1 MKADLAQWYD
11 EAVDAARSPVS
22 PQAPPISAD

>member
-11 EAVDAARSPVS
+11 KAVDAAVSPVP
-22 PQAPPISAD
+22 PQAPPISAG